1 MLIKRVDLMVFLS
14 YKIVNAVY
22 IYFQKYISE
31 IILKEEESG
40 LVQVVPCFTIL
51 FRMSKKYKI
60 LSHFY

>member
-1 MLIKRVDLMVFLS
+1 MVFLS
-14 YKIVNAVY
+14 HKIVNAVY

-51 FRMSKKYKI
+51 FRKSKKYKI